1 MIYLKKF
8 NENSDNQYKRVL
20 LFYSFDW
27 DDNILYMPT
36 VIHMDK
42 LIDGEWVPTDVS
54 TAEFAQ
60 VRSDKQNW
68 RIINNDPVSAFSE
81 FRDFGPRGEGA
92 FLQDVK
98 KAISLKRFGPSW
110 DDFIECL
117 SSGCLF
123 AIITARGHESKTMRT
138 GIEWIIDNI
147 LSENEVFNM
156 YNNILKFTY
165 LYKEQEKFDRILKG
179 KPSESSLVKIYLDN
193 CDFVGV
199 SAPSRG
205 GTPDNPEK
213 AKEEALLS
221 FKERI
226 NRLAS
231 NVGLKAMIGFSDDDL
246 GNVKHI
252 EDLIDNLN
260 HEQFPNIVK
269 YVVKGTKDPENIT
282 KRIRDI
288 EPFTETSHQTPGL
301 ESSIMP
307 FTQFNNM
314 TNRLYPKGPENRQD
328 DFQNQSRR
336 QSEFL
341 AKNSKEVLD
350 DDKKKVRIKETHKKK
365 IIKKKKSL

>member
-1 MIYLKKF
+1 MKFLKRF
-8 NENSDNQYKRVL
+8 NESKSNNVFLMYA
-20 LFYSFDW
+20 FDW
-27 DDNILYMPT
+27 DDNILNMPT

-68 RIINNDPVSAFSE
+68 RIINNDPVAAFSE
-81 FRDFGPRGEGA
+81 FRDFGPRGKSA
-92 FLQDVK
+92 FLEDVK
-98 KAISLKRFGPSW
+98 TAISLERFGPAW

-117 SSGCLF
+117 SNGSLF
-123 AIITARGHESKTMRT
+123 AIITARGHEPNTMRM
-138 GIEWIIDNI
+138 GVEWMIDNV
-147 LSENEVFNM
+147 LSEDETFTM
-156 YNNILKFTY
+156 YNNLLKFAY
-165 LYKEQEKFDRILKG
+165 LYREDEKFDRILKG
-179 KPSESSLVKIYLDN
+179 KPSENPLVKIYLDN

-221 FKERI
+221 FKEKV

-231 NVGLKAMIGFSDDDL
+231 SIGAKVMIGFSDDDL

-252 EDLIDNLN
+252 EDLIDNIN
-260 HEQFPNIVK
+260 HEQFPNIIK
-269 YVVKGTKDPENIT
+269 YVVKGTKDPDNIT
-282 KRIRDI
+282 KKVRDI
-288 EPFTETSHQTPGL
+288 TPDTTNSPIVETSHQTPGL
-301 ESSIMP
+301 ESSVMP

-314 TNRLYPKGPENRQD
+314 TNKLYPKGPENRQD
-328 DFQNQSRR
+328 DYQNQHRR

-341 AKNSKEVLD
+341 AKNSKDILNNE
-350 DDKKKVRIKETHKKK
+350 KKRRRRR
-365 IIKKKKSL
+365 IIKRKKSL